1 MPALGQRDEE
11 RVHFYRKFSQPT
23 NFPISI
29 CAVEFESWKC
39 LCLHIVCA
47 VLHAWFFLLYSWCL
61 LFDSLFCNF
70 NIIIPSA
77 SIWLRWWSVICRW
90 RGRERLTTLLV
101 CLLPAWLSFWPKKNT
116 PRESQRVHVIKLQ
129 LDDGGGI
136 NLWIHCGEAGG
147 KIQSECKF

>member
-1 MPALGQRDEE
+1 MRS
-11 RVHFYRKFSQPT
+11 VY
-23 NFPISI
+23 ISI
-29 CAVEFESWKC
+29 ESSPNQLTFPSASVRSNSRVENFVSAHCVCCFTC
-39 LCLHIVCA
+39 LILPI
-47 VLHAWFFLLYSWCL
+47 LYSWCL